1 MPVDPVHQREQ
12 QWLAQVYRGDRLRE
26 LTIRSAVL
34 GAFLAALM
42 VTLNVYMGLK
52 TGFGEGGALIS
63 CILGFALMKALG
75 QVDRKRDPFTPLE
88 LNASQTMAGAAGS
101 LGAIDNVIPALFML
115 GGFTG
120 AAVVLHRPDG
130 TALIPTWWE
139 IMLWCLFTSM
149 LGVTVAV
156 PLRRQMVVA
165 EELRFPTGTAAAET
179 IRTLFSRG
187 ESSVR
192 QAVALALAGSLAMA
206 VTFLRD
212 ADVGQWVGER
222 AARWIRPHSSYSFE
236 SVLGW
241 LGSSWT
247 PALLGCPLGSLT
259 VGLAVSP
266 MLFGAGFLVGPRI
279 GASLVLGAC
288 VAWLGMAPALERA
301 GVLAEIA
308 AAMGTETSLQYSVVV
323 KWTMWPALG
332 MMLASAVGS
341 MAFRWRVV
349 GRAFSS
355 MLGGVRGGAASPTA
369 HLELPLKVW
378 LGGMLVA
385 VAGIELLLVWRF
397 GVAWW
402 VGLLAVPVA
411 FVLAAIAVRAAGE
424 TDLALTGTVGKVTQ
438 LFFAGVHP
446 GHVDANLLS
455 AGISTGAAGEA
466 AYMMTDLKA
475 GHLLGSTPRRL
486 AYAQYIGILAGALI
500 ATPVFLLF
508 LHTYGIFND
517 DLPATSALVW
527 SGFAQLMA
535 EGTQVLPRGAGVGF
549 AAGLGLGLVLAA
561 NDVWA
566 WVPRRWTP
574 SAMGTGLALM
584 LPMFYSVT
592 LGLGALTFV
601 VLRRWARPWLERYGG
616 MVAAGAIAGEG
627 FGGLLVAILM
637 FTGLL

>member
-1 MPVDPVHQREQ
+1 MHDDPVLQREQ
-12 QWLAQVYRGDRLRE
+12 RWLAQVYRGDRLRE
-26 LTIRSAVL
+26 LTVRSVVL

-63 CILGFALMKALG
+63 CILGFAVMKALG
-75 QVDRKRDPFTPLE
+75 QVDRKRDGFTPLE

-120 AAVVLHRPDG
+120 AAVLLHRPDG
-130 TALIPTWWE
+130 TPLIPTWWE

-156 PLRRQMVVA
+156 PLRRQMVVV

-187 ESSVR
+187 ESGVR
-192 QAVALALAGSLAMA
+192 QAVALAVTGSLAMA
-206 VTFLRD
+206 ITFLRD
-212 ADVGQWVGER
+212 ADVERWVGER
-222 AARWIRPHSSYSFE
+222 AARWIRPHSSYSVE
-236 SVLGW
+236 SVLA
-241 LGSSWT
+241 LIGSSWS
-247 PALLGCPLGSLT
+247 PALFGCPLGSLT

-266 MLFGAGFLVGPRI
+266 MLFGAGILVGPRI
-279 GASLVLGAC
+279 GGSLLLGA
-288 VAWLGMAPALERA
+288 VIAWLGMAPVLEHN
-301 GVLAEIA
+301 GVLAGIA
-308 AAMGTETSLQYSVVV
+308 ATMGTETSLQYGVVV

-332 MMLASAVGS
+332 LMLASAVGS
-341 MAFRWRVV
+341 VAFRWRVV
-349 GRAFSS
+349 GRAFGS
-355 MLGGVRGGAASPTA
+355 MVGGVRGTSVSPTA

-378 LGGMLVA
+378 LGGLLVA
-385 VAGIELLLVWRF
+385 AAGIEVLLLWRF

-438 LFFAGVHP
+438 LFFGAVHP
-446 GHVDANLLS
+446 GQVDANLLS

-466 AYMMTDLKA
+466 SYMMTDLKA

-486 AYAQYIGILAGALI
+486 AYAQYFGILAGAVM

-508 LHTYGIFND
+508 LRTYGIFND
-517 DLPATSALVW
+517 DLPAASARVW

-535 EGTQVLPRGAGVGF
+535 EGTQVLPPGAGMAFFVGVVV
-549 AAGLGLGLVLAA
+549 GLALTA

-566 WVPRRWTP
+566 WVPRRYTP

-592 LGLGALTFV
+592 MGLGALAFLGLT
-601 VLRRWARPWLERYGG
+601 RWARPWTERFGG
-616 MVAAGAIAGEG
+616 MVAAGLIAGEG